1 MNMSEEEFVVRF
13 EDGSLPSECFHH
25 SDHVCMAFIY
35 LCRYPALKAI
45 EKFSA
50 ALARFAAA
58 KGKPGL
64 YNETVTWAFL
74 FLIRERMAR
83 SGRRQTWQEF
93 AGENPDLLTWKSNIL
108 RRYYHEATLASDLAK
123 RTFVLPDRISDF

>member
-1 MNMSEEEFVVRF
+1 MNMSEEEFVARF
-13 EDGSLPSECFHH
+13 EDGSLSNECFHH
-25 SDHVCMAFIY
+25 GDHVRMAFIY
-35 LCRYPALKAI
+35 FCRYPALQAI
-45 EKFSA
+45 ERFSV

-83 SGRRQTWQEF
+83 SGRPQTWEEF
-93 AGENPDLLTWKSNIL
+93 ADENQDLLRWKNNIL

-123 RTFVLPDRISDF
+123 RMFLLPDRIVGS